1 MATQRQEKVN
11 RLIQKELAAILQEDS
26 SKYLQGA
33 FATITGVNMSPD
45 LSVASIYISL
55 LLTKKP
61 QGVLDRLEEN
71 NKKIRLELGNRL
83 RNQLRIVPHL
93 RFFKDDTYEEA
104 ERIEKLLSTIV
115 IPPAE
120 TEL

>member
-11 RLIQKELAAILQEDS
+11 RLIQKELAAILQADT
-26 SKYLQGA
+26 SKYLNGA

-45 LSVASIYISL
+45 LSVASIYVSL

-61 QGVLDRLEEN
+61 QEVLDRLEEH

-104 ERIEKLLSTIV
+104 EKIEKLLSTIV

-120 TEL
+120 TES

>member
-11 RLIQKELAAILQEDS
+11 RLIQKELAAILQASND
-26 SKYLQGA
+26 KYLNGA
-33 FATITGVNMSPD
+33 FATITGVTISPD
-45 LSVASIYISL
+45 LSVANIYVSL
-55 LLTKKP
+55 LLAKKP
-61 QGVLDRLEEN
+61 QHVLDLLDEN

-83 RNQLRIVPHL
+83 RNQLRIVPQL

-120 TEL
+120 PEA